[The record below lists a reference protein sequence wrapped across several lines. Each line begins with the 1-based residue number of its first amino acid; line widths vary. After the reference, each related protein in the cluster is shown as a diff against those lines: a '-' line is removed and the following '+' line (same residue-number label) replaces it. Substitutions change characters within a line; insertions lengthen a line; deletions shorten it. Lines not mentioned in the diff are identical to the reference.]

1 MSEMDFIREN
11 WKIGE
16 VRRNLKMNERYERDD
31 NDDRLQQEQSHDY
44 HRAECELNL
53 ILMKLKS
60 GEYKMEDIFRLEGL
74 LKFMGVN
81 INGT

>member
-1 MSEMDFIREN
+1 MKTESFFFTAARITAPL
-11 WKIGE
+11 E
-16 VRRNLKMNERYERDD
+16 VNVEPI
-31 NDDRLQQEQSHDY
+31 LQDMEEDSLLHRIQEEQARDY

-60 GEYKMEDIFRLEGL
+60 GEYKREDVFRLEGL

-81 INGT
+81 VG